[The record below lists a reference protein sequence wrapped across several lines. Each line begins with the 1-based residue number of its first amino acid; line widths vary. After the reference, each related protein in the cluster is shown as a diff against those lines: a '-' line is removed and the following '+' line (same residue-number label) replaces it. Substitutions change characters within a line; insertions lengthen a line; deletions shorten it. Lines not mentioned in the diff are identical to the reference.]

1 MGIKGLNKIISLYA
15 NKSVSVQHISNF
27 TNKKIAIDSEIL
39 IYQYRTNGDSNS
51 HIHGFI
57 NNVFWYLKNGITP
70 VYVFDGAPSVS
81 KKNNVISKRY
91 SVKEKIYQK
100 AEEIEIKLFEK
111 LDNSNDEF
119 KILDKETNSI
129 LDDLYK
135 VQKKIISFNVNRGHR
150 HECKY
155 LLKLMGIP
163 YINASEDAEAMCVS
177 LYYNSLVDYIY
188 TEDTDAIVYSIAYK
202 DKKIGYPK
210 ILRKNYIPNMIT
222 VIDVEK
228 IINQLEMSADEFIDF
243 SIMSG
248 CDFSVNIPK
257 IGPIKSYFYIK
268 KYKTI
273 ENFKESGVVEF
284 PEKFD
289 YEEARNMFSKNYDQI
304 IEKELNVGIP
314 DIEHLK
320 EYLIN
325 ERNIYPY
332 QIIEKLEYLKNA
344 HGIFICDSY
353 ESNIY
358 SSSSFDETKDLDSF
372 NKGSCIN
379 NLVLGTFDDDLDDD
393 DLDDDDFINIG

>member
-27 TNKKIAIDSEIL
+27 KNKKIAIDSEIL
-39 IYQYRTNGDSNS
+39 IYQYRTNGDNNS

-100 AEEIEIKLFEK
+100 AEELEIKLFEK
-111 LDNSNDEF
+111 LDNSDEQF
-119 KILDKETNSI
+119 KILDKETNII

-135 VQKKIISFNVNRGHR
+135 VQKKIISVNRGHR

-202 DKKIGYPK
+202 NKKIGYPK

-228 IINQLEMSADEFIDF
+228 IINQLEMSPDEFIDF

-248 CDFSVNIPK
+248 CDFSINIPR
-257 IGPIKSYFYIK
+257 IGPIKSFYYIK

-273 ENFKESGVVEF
+273 EKFKESGTIEF

-304 IEKELNVGIP
+304 IEKDLNIGIS

-332 QIIEKLEYLKNA
+332 QIIEKLEYLKHDNA
-344 HGIFICDSY
+344 Y

-358 SSSSFDETKDLDSF
+358 SSFDS
-372 NKGSCIN
+372 KGSCIN
-379 NLVLGTFDDDLDDD
+379 NLVLDLGTFDDDD
-393 DLDDDDFINIG
+393 DLDDDFINIG